1 MVIVK
6 DHCMLNNILQ
16 YAFKLHT
23 CEYNCKVF
31 VKAQPRLLDSFIV
44 GNRIHSNF
52 SSKLKSQIFLS
63 QQGKKKSMI
72 A

>member
-1 MVIVK
+1 MIIVK
-6 DHCMLNNILQ
+6 DHCVLNNILQ
-16 YAFKLHT
+16 YAFKFHT
-23 CEYNCKVF
+23 CKYYHKVF
-31 VKAQPRLLDSFIV
+31 VKTQPRLLDSFIV
-44 GNRIHSNF
+44 GVRIHSNF